1 MKQFSLLLSI
11 VICSLYSFGQTYG
24 NEWIEDGQ
32 SYYKF
37 RIGTD
42 GLYRINYQTLN
53 DVGLPLASINPQ
65 NIDIFLNGSQVKI
78 FVSGEQ
84 DGTFDPTDYI
94 EFVGKANDGTLDKD
108 LYKNPNNQTN
118 PYESLYADSSVYFLT
133 WSNSV
138 SAHHIATYT
147 DPNFVGKT
155 KDDYFIHTIITSY
168 KDDYFEGIPS
178 NNNLEQQFSEYVLG
192 EGFTGGRNNTFQ
204 SYDVPT
210 AGVFNG
216 GPNASIEV
224 LAISR
229 NNPAESHNGFNHSF
243 GVAITDPSDLL
254 KVSEH
259 NGYAAIKFEFTDI
272 TFTTSKM
279 SNITRFYM
287 GETDVTNR
295 PLSYHTIPYF
305 KVKYPRQFDLNNA
318 SSLAFESPSNNG
330 YYEFTNYAS
339 SKSAPIVYDLS
350 NQNRITG
357 DLKGSVLR
365 FNTKGG
371 ANQELYIFDA
381 TEAIDLSAIKQTQ
394 FVDLMAQ
401 SADYVIITHKSLSA
415 GASDYKSYRE
425 SITGG
430 GHTVTTI
437 YSEDL
442 YDMFYYGYHHPLAI
456 KNGINYLLD
465 QLNEPLEN
473 IMLLGKGQVYTN
485 VRTNR
490 TLRDNFDLVPT
501 IGNPPSDYL
510 FVSSIDGS
518 QLSIRVPI
526 GRVAAKSNTDVSNYL
541 AKVMDHESATYAEWH
556 KKQIQIV
563 GGKDANENKTFN
575 GYVDQYYNIAKDT
588 FLGAYRVKFSKNEAT
603 TVTDEL
609 IDGIQDEINQGANI
623 FNYFG
628 HGSAEIL
635 DVNIGDVED
644 LSNAGRYPLFI
655 FNGCALGNS
664 YVQNSLGEKYIF
676 AKNKGA
682 ITWIAGTGLGYTS
695 PLLSYTKILHEEL
708 LQNQYGASVGSSIK
722 TTLDRYQNPNDN
734 LNVINC
740 RQLVYQGDPALKIHA
755 PIDPDITVKNPAVS
769 NKFSAVNDIVI
780 DYDIV
785 NLGRTTKD
793 SVGIIVTASNGTET
807 KEVYSAKLSTPNYIE
822 ASQITIEKSSF
833 LSGLITF
840 TFIIDQQNEINEN
853 APLGETNNVVPFDHL
868 FELKKPLIIYPLPNA
883 IVNTSD
889 VEFVF
894 QISNADKTD
903 IGIIME
909 IDSTPKFN
917 SSLKLRKNFV
927 SDKNVLRYSTAL
939 PPANNIDLFYRIKTV
954 QDTVE
959 SEWSVGS
966 FAYLHNQNS
975 GWSEGHFDNLQ
986 NTSLDFMTYDSA
998 THMLNFTRKAGNS
1011 ISILTNGRFPI
1022 AGFNWN
1028 WIQIGGSVNIVY
1040 NYQPNGVHIMA
1051 FHPDT
1056 EKRLSKPSFYNQK
1069 YPSNPYWDRPVPEN
1083 QAEYYIANEYTGVY
1097 LFRTAEK
1104 EHRDSFLKFIK
1115 SIPDGYHLVMHNNR
1129 ITGIEDWEPE
1139 IFDELSK
1146 FGITGMGVVKAGEP
1160 FALFGTKGDP
1170 DQSMEKYADYTDTLV
1185 PPINQTYEMF
1195 FDLFPRSTAGSIIT
1209 ETVGPSSNWNR
1220 VKLEL
1225 KNEDS
1230 NRDSFSIAVI
1240 GVTSNG
1246 NETTLF
1252 RHTDSTDF
1260 DISNVSANQY
1270 PYLKLKLDVF
1280 DVDSFTPMN
1289 INRWTVHYTGIS
1301 EGTINIDSLDFISKD
1316 TVAQGESIS
1325 FATVFENISDLTFDP
1340 SNAQVKLIHQSGTE
1354 TIVDTLPL
1362 TAIDAGRFVKIS
1374 DTISTTELSGNY
1386 QLFVNANHD
1395 QEVLENEYKNNLF
1408 YKRFVVTTD
1417 VRDPLFDVTF
1427 DAYHILNNDLVSGN
1441 TLISITAVDE
1451 NEFLYIDDP
1460 ALFDIGLRYPGV
1472 DTFTPI
1478 TILDPMFSF
1487 NPSSGPKEKAV
1498 VNYQTQNLPNGT
1510 YTLKVKLMDKSGNG
1524 AENPAYTINFKVES
1538 KQTIT
1543 NIYPYPNPF
1552 TTCAKFVFTC
1562 TGNELPDQMKINI
1575 YTITGRLVKQI
1586 NQDELGTIRIGNNL
1600 TDYCWDG
1607 TDDYG
1612 DKLANGVYLYKAE
1625 IRSNGDKVDLSET
1638 SSDHL
1643 FNNGFGKLYIAR

>member
-1 MKQFSLLLSI
+1 METNGL
-11 VICSLYSFGQTYG
+11 
-24 NEWIEDGQ
+24 EDGQ

-37 RIGTD
+37 KIGSD
-42 GLYRINYQTLN
+42 GLYRIDYNTLN
-53 DVGLPLASINPQ
+53 NVGVPVASIDPR
-65 NIDIFLNGSQVKI
+65 NIDIYLNGSEVKI
-78 FVSGEQ
+78 FVSGEL
-84 DGTFDPTDYI
+84 DGKFDASDFI
-94 EFVGKANDGTLDKD
+94 EFVGKKNDGSLDRA
-108 LYKNPNNQTN
+108 LYSNPSEHTN

-133 WSNSV
+133 WDATTSDN
-138 SAHHIATYT
+138 HIESYN
-147 DPNFVGKT
+147 DPNFVGKN
-155 KDDYFIHTIITSY
+155 KDDYFFHTVITSY
-168 KDDYFEGIPS
+168 KNDYFEGIPS
-178 NNNLEQQFSEYVLG
+178 NNNLEQQYSEYVLG
-192 EGFTGGRNNTFQ
+192 EGFTGGRDNTFRA
-204 SYDVPT
+204 YDVNTP
-210 AGVFNG
+210 GVYLG
-216 GPNASIEV
+216 GPNGALEV

-243 GVAITDPSDLL
+243 GVAIKDPNDLL
-254 KVSEH
+254 KASEH
-259 NGYAAIKFEFTDI
+259 NGYAAIKFEFADI
-272 TFTTSKM
+272 TFATSKM
-279 SNITRFYM
+279 SDVTRFFM

-305 KVKYPRQFDLNNA
+305 KVRYPMQFDLNNA
-318 SSLAFESPSNNG
+318 SSLAFISPSSNS
-330 YYEFTNYAS
+330 YFEFANYAS
-339 SKSAPIVYDLS
+339 SKSAPIIYDLT
-350 NQNRITG
+350 NDNRISG
-357 DLKGSVLR
+357 DLKSNTLR

-371 ANQELYIFDA
+371 SNQDLHIFDA
-381 TEAIDLSAIKQTQ
+381 TDVISISSLKQTQ
-394 FVDLMAQ
+394 FATITAQ
-401 SADYVIITHKSLSA
+401 SANYLIVTHKSLST
-415 GASDYKSYRE
+415 GAAEYKSYRE

-430 GHTVTTI
+430 GHTVQTI
-437 YSEDL
+437 FSEDL
-442 YDMFYYGYHHPLAI
+442 YDLFYYGYHHPLAI
-456 KNGINYLLD
+456 KNALNYVLD
-465 QLNEPLEN
+465 ELKEPLEN
-473 IMLLGKGQVYTN
+473 VLLLGKGQVYTN
-485 VRTNR
+485 IRFNR
-490 TLRDNFDLVPT
+490 SLRDNFDLVPA

-510 FVSSIDGS
+510 FVSSLDAKT
-518 QLSIRVPI
+518 LSLRVPI
-526 GRVAAKSNTDVSNYL
+526 GRLAAKSNTDITNYL
-541 AKVMDHESATYAEWH
+541 DKVKDHESATYEEWH
-556 KKQIQIV
+556 KKIIQIV
-563 GGKDANENKTFN
+563 GGKDANENSTFN

-588 FLGAYRVKFSKNEAT
+588 FLGAFRVKFSKNESS

-609 IDGIQDEINQGANI
+609 IDGIQTEINKGANI
-623 FNYFG
+623 LNYFG

-635 DVNIGDVED
+635 DVNIGEVED
-644 LSNAGRYPLFI
+644 LQNSGKYPLFI

-664 YVQNSLGEKYIF
+664 FVQNSLGEKYIF

-708 LQNQYGASVGSSIK
+708 LQNQYGASIGSSIK

-740 RQLVYQGDPALKIHA
+740 RQLVYQGDPALKIHT

-769 NKFSAVNDIVI
+769 NRFSAVNDIVI

-807 KEVYSAKLSTPNYIE
+807 KEVYSAKVSTPNYIE
-822 ASQITIEKSSF
+822 ARQITIEKSSF

-883 IVNTSD
+883 ILNTSD

-903 IGIIME
+903 IGIVLE

-917 SSLKLRKNFV
+917 SGLKLRKNFV

-939 PPANNIDLFYRIKTV
+939 PPDNNIDLFYRIKTI

-966 FAYLHNQNS
+966 FAYLYNQNS
-975 GWSEGHFDNLQ
+975 GWSQGHFDNLQ

-998 THMLNFTRKAGNS
+998 THLLNFTRKAGNS
-1011 ISILTNGRFPI
+1011 LSILTNGRFPV

-1028 WIQIGGSVNIVY
+1028 WMQIGGQVNVIY
-1040 NYQPNGVHIMA
+1040 NYQPNGVHVLAM
-1051 FHPDT
+1051 HPDT
-1056 EKRLSKPSFYNQK
+1056 EKRYIHESISNKYHHM
-1069 YPSNPYWDRPVPEN
+1069 YPSNPYWVGNPPDN
-1083 QAEYYIANEYTGVY
+1083 QKEYYNAGEATGLY
-1097 LFRTAEK
+1097 LFGTDTAAN
-1104 EHRDSFLKFIK
+1104 RDSFLNYLQ
-1115 SIPDGYHLVMHNNR
+1115 SIPEGYHLLMHNNR
-1129 ITGIEDWEPE
+1129 ITGIEKWDQA
-1139 IFDELSK
+1139 IFDELAK
-1146 FGITGMGVVKAGEP
+1146 FGITGLKGVKEEEP

-1170 DQSMEKYADYTDTLV
+1170 VQSLEKYADYTDTVV

-1195 FDLFPRSTAGSIIT
+1195 FNIFPRSTAGSITT
-1209 ETVGPSSNWNR
+1209 EAVGPSSDWSR
-1220 VKLEL
+1220 VKLDL
-1225 KNEDS
+1225 KNIDT
-1230 NRDSFSIAVI
+1230 NRDSFTISVI
-1240 GVTSNG
+1240 GIAPNGSETS
-1246 NETTLF
+1246 LF
-1252 RHTDSTDF
+1252 RYSDSTDF
-1260 DISNVSANQY
+1260 DISNISANQY
-1270 PYLKLKLDVF
+1270 PYLKMKLDLF
-1280 DVDSFTPMN
+1280 DAAGFTPMN
-1289 INRWTVHYTGIS
+1289 INRWTVHYTGIA
-1301 EGTINIDSLDFISKD
+1301 EGTINIDTLDFISKD

-1362 TAIDAGRFVKIS
+1362 TAIDAGRFVEIS

-1498 VNYQTQNLPNGT
+1498 VNYQTQNLPDGT

-1524 AENPAYTINFKVES
+1524 ADNPAYTINFKVES

-1586 NQDELGTIRIGNNL
+1586 DQDELGTIRIGNNL

-1625 IRSNGDKVDLSET
+1625 IRSNGELVDLSET